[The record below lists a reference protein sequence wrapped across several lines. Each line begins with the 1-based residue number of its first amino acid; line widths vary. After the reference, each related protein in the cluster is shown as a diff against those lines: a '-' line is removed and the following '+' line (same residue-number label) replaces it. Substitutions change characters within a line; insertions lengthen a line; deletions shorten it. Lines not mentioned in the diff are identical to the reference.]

1 LPADR
6 KADLFAAG
14 GASGP
19 EPRRDVLTVRQLNE
33 RIRDVLQSAF
43 GGTVWVKG
51 EIQRLPQDAA
61 RRKHIYFELHET
73 GSTGA
78 AEFQIPVAL
87 MDWDRQKHGL
97 GRYLDGTD
105 PDLHL
110 ANQIEACFEAVVD
123 FYPPFGKLS
132 LKIVG
137 VDKTYSL
144 GRLEAVRREVLA
156 FLTAEG
162 LLERQKQ
169 LVLTDLPLGVGLITS
184 PGSAAERDFMTGI
197 QAAGRPFTVTLRGA
211 KMQGA
216 QLQDEVLRAMAAHV
230 RRGVDVVVITRGGGS
245 RADLSWFDQKDLAV
259 AVARCPVPVI
269 TAIGHEIDRSICDV
283 VAYHS
288 CKTPTAAA
296 EYLVDRVEAAA
307 ARLEDA
313 AVRLTAAVDEALET
327 AVARLDIA
335 RPLAWAAERK
345 LNASRRDTQRL
356 AARLQQR
363 VTAGLGASGGRLE
376 RMQSRLA
383 ARTGGVVATAQA
395 RWSALA
401 DALGKSP
408 GRIIAQRKERLAQ
421 DASRLPRASAL
432 LLERRAQRLDRAQM
446 QARLLDPARLL
457 ARGYTLTLDETG
469 QLVKLAADLAPGQRI
484 TTRFADGQSV
494 SIVQPGGDGG
504 KKPKKG
510 TKRERGKETDPAQE
524 TLFR

>member
-1 LPADR
+1 M
-6 KADLFAAG
+6 
-14 GASGP
+14 
-19 EPRRDVLTVRQLNE
+19 LTVRQLNE

-87 MDWDRQKHGL
+87 MDWDRQKYGL

-105 PDLHL
+105 PDLQL

-169 LVLTDLPLGVGLITS
+169 LVLTDLPLRIGLITS

-197 QAAGRPFTVTLRGA
+197 QTAGRPFTVTLRGA

-216 QLQDEVLRAMAAHV
+216 QLQNEVLRAMAAHV
-230 RRGVDVVVITRGGGS
+230 RSGVDVVVITRGGGS

-259 AVARCPVPVI
+259 AVAQCPVPVI

-296 EYLVDRVEAAA
+296 EFLVDRVEDAA
-307 ARLEDA
+307 ARVEDA
-313 AVRLTAAVDEALET
+313 AARLTAAVVEALDGA
-327 AVARLDIA
+327 AVRLDIA
-335 RPLAWAAERK
+335 RPLAWAAERR
-345 LNASRRDTQRL
+345 LNGARRDTQRL

-363 VTAGLGASGGRLE
+363 VTARLGASGSRLE
-376 RMQSRLA
+376 RLQSRLA
-383 ARTGGVVATAQA
+383 GRTGGVVATAQA
-395 RWSALA
+395 RLRGLA
-401 DALGKSP
+401 ETLGKSP
-408 GRIIAQRKERLAQ
+408 GRILAQRRERLAQ
-421 DASRLPRASAL
+421 DASRLPRAAAL
-432 LLERRAQRLDRAQM
+432 LLERRTQRLDRAEM
-446 QARLLDPARLL
+446 QARLLDPDRLL
-457 ARGYTLTLDETG
+457 ARGYTLTMDETG
-469 QLVKLAADLAPGQRI
+469 QMVKQAADLAPGQKI
-484 TTRFADGQSV
+484 TTRFADGHTV
-494 SIVQPGGDGG
+494 SIVQPGSGAEG

-510 TKRERGKETDPAQE
+510 NKRERGKETDPAQE